1 MVRIDGEAAPD
12 VRRVLDLDVLFT
24 ELGQM
29 VETGGD
35 GRHVGAHTG
44 RYGLLK
50 PLPVTSLPCSPITGH
65 KDPRGVP
72 RWTDTQAG
80 ILLQLL

>member
-1 MVRIDGEAAPD
+1 M
-12 VRRVLDLDVLFT
+12 LDLDVLFT

-29 VETGGD
+29 VGN

-72 RWTDTQAG
+72 RWMATQVG
-80 ILLQLL
+80 PLLQLP